1 MSGQLRSDDYT
12 DLIRLNGQ
20 VHVVV
25 GVGPGIGR
33 ETAVALATA
42 GAAVVCV
49 DVDEA
54 QATAVAEEVGGAAAV
69 CDITAPDAFAQVLA
83 DAERRFGRVDGV
95 TDVVGLVR
103 WRPLTDAGDDD
114 WRWQSDVVAAQAVRV
129 LRTSV
134 PYLRRAGGGSLTY
147 IASVSAFTSAPGHG
161 LYGMAK
167 SALLSMVRTAAVE
180 LGPYGIRV
188 NAVSPGA
195 TLTPRMAADP
205 RFESA
210 NRANAARTPLR
221 KLARPHDIAAAVL
234 FLSSRLAG
242 HVTGHDLVVDGGLTN
257 IWPLEPPAAE
267 GAS

>member
-1 MSGQLRSDDYT
+1 MTPAPGAGDYPDLLRLDG
-12 DLIRLNGQ
+12 L

-33 ETAVALATA
+33 ETARALAAA
-42 GAAVVCV
+42 GARVVCV

-54 QATAVAEEVGGAAAV
+54 QAVAVAAETGGVAAV
-69 CDITAPDAFAQVLA
+69 CDITEPDGFARVLS
-83 DAERRFGRVDGV
+83 DAERRLGRIDGV

-103 WRPLTDAGDDD
+103 WKPLSDTADDD
-114 WRWQSDVVAAQAVRV
+114 WGWQSDVVAAQAVRV
-129 LRTSV
+129 LRTAV
-134 PYLRRAGGGSLTY
+134 PHLRRAGGGTLTF

-167 SALLSMVRTAAVE
+167 AALLSMVRTAAVE
-180 LGPYGIRV
+180 LGPEGIRV

-195 TLTPRMAADP
+195 TLTPRLAADP
-205 RFESA
+205 RFAEA
-210 NRANAARTPLR
+210 IRANGERTPLR
-221 KLARPHDIAAAVL
+221 RIALPSDIACAVL

-257 IWPLEPPAAE
+257 TWPLASPDHAAF
-267 GAS
+267 